1 MIALHMAI
9 ETLRYKIDSIIL
21 SLYIYIHNNI
31 IHTGTQYCELYW

>member
-21 SLYIYIHNNI
+21 SLYIYYHYI
-31 IHTGTQYCELYW
+31 YP

>member
-21 SLYIYIHNNI
+21 SLYISIITSYIRVRNI
-31 IHTGTQYCELYW
+31 ANYIGE